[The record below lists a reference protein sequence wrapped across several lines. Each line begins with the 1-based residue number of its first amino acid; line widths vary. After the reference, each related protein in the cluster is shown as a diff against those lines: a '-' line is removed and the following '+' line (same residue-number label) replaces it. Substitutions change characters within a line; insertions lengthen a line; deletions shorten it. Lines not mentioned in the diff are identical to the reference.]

1 MVCGFAEA
9 LAGAHAKARVDADVH
24 GGAVRGVAALRRGQT
39 EECLFLPI
47 CARSK
52 VGSGVAWDD
61 RSWAEGTSWAGHHR
75 SWTEPSRIREHGPA
89 ARHGSAS
96 HNFHDVF
103 HRLSCGFSLR
113 FLGFF
118 SDAHHI
124 RSHGTRHV
132 SRARSSICGQ
142 IDSDVNSREAVWTIT
157 IVEFIAIHFHIPTTV
172 SVSVALSL
180 VSYGNAHVS
189 PAD

>member
-9 LAGAHAKARVDADVH
+9 LAGAYAKARVDTDVH
-24 GGAVRGVAALRRGQT
+24 GGAVRGVAARRRGQT
-39 EECLFLPI
+39 DDKLLLPN

-52 VGSGVAWDD
+52 VGSGVAREDD
-61 RSWAEGTSWAGHHR
+61 RSWAEASSWVGHHR
-75 SWTEPSRIREHGPA
+75 SHPR

-118 SDAHHI
+118 SNAHHI

-180 VSYGNAHVS
+180 GSYGNAHIS